1 MFRRFLTFVAAAAA
15 AVTITSCQKDD
26 KPTIEFAKT
35 LYTVYEKGS
44 VDVILTTSEPAASSV
59 SVPIVFSGDAEAGKD
74 YKASAQSVTIASG
87 ETSGSITITNLALT
101 EGRQISLSFTAPAG
115 YDLGTKTV
123 AVIAPDAQEGLV
135 CSFSMARGYVLESY
149 VATINV
155 TGTVSGK
162 DFSSDKDI
170 VIPLTIGGEG
180 AADLQFVPTE
190 AETKTSP
197 KLTPYAVLKAGATS
211 ATVKFTIPSDYSD
224 DKSAI
229 LSINSDED
237 SRFIAGDNGSVSL
250 AVRGLQTPDKLVGT
264 WKFSKVYDLDELNTW
279 FSDMGDE
286 PAELPTNNDGFTLT
300 FTKESDGTV
309 NVTPGGNGDFNN
321 FFRKATVTLSEPKNT
336 TAKAITLGKYTAL
349 DNNQFVTEANGYAYQ
364 VNTYYKLSSAN
375 RAFSSDT
382 EKLGEAV
389 IVFSLNDDGLTMEFR
404 DYNEPPFGEM
414 WADGWTKFDP
424 DMFGFASLFVKQ

>member
-15 AVTITSCQKDD
+15 AVTISSCQKDD
-26 KPTIEFAKT
+26 NPTVEFAKS

-44 VDVILTTSEPAASSV
+44 VDVVLTTSEPTASSV
-59 SVPIVFSGDAEAGKD
+59 SVPIVFSGDAEVGKD
-74 YKASAQSVTIASG
+74 YEASAQSVTIAAG
-87 ETSGSITITNLALT
+87 ETSGSITIKNLALT
-101 EGRQISLSFTAPAG
+101 EGKQLSLSFTAPAG
-115 YDLGTKTV
+115 YDLGARTV
-123 AVIAPDAQEGLV
+123 AVVAPDAQEALV
-135 CSFSMARGYVLESY
+135 CSFNMTRGYVLESY

-170 VIPLTIGGEG
+170 VIPLTLAGEG
-180 AADLQFVPTE
+180 AAVLQFVPTE
-190 AETKTSP
+190 TKTSSTP
-197 KLTPYAVLKAGATS
+197 APYAVLKAGSSS
-211 ATVKFTIPSDYSD
+211 ATARFTVPANYSD

-229 LSINSDED
+229 LSIDSDED

-264 WKFSKVYDLDELNTW
+264 WKFSKVYDLDELNSW
-279 FSDMGDE
+279 FSEMEDD
-286 PAELPTNNDGFTLT
+286 PAALPTHNDGFTLT
-300 FTKESDGTV
+300 FAKESDGSVT
-309 NVTPGGNGDFNN
+309 VTPGGNGDFNN
-321 FFRKATVTLSEPKNT
+321 FFRKATVTLTEPTNT
-336 TAKAITLGKYTAL
+336 TSKALTLGNHTVL

-375 RAFSSDT
+375 RAFSADT

-389 IVFSLNDDGLTMEFR
+389 IVFSLNDNGLTMEFR

-414 WADGWTKFDP
+414 WADGWAKFDP